1 MSILTIDP
9 FKQNPSLETQ
19 YMSLP
24 PDTSLDTLFHVL
36 LKKLKIDGVDSKP
49 WSQKLQN
56 NLVMNLGLLMRLSE
70 EAVKKLELPLLI
82 QDELIKIIKQDP
94 LALVQLSVEK
104 VNPPLGCPFHVP
116 KQEVPKVEVRSP
128 SPASSSTD
136 VREVRKSASAM
147 PVSTSPREPK
157 TQRAESCPVL
167 QVETRDRSSS
177 FGAPDN
183 PSYIPKHQIWTLDKN
198 QRDILKR
205 TWSEITKR
213 QGDHLVNLFD
223 NFYGKFFEIDPA
235 VKRLFHEK
243 SMPYQARAL
252 MQMVTM
258 LMKCIDRL
266 DSLTPQLEKLGV
278 SHVIYGVEV
287 KDFQSW
293 AISLVSTFEA
303 VLGKEAF
310 GKTEKD
316 AWMAMIA
323 GVSSIIINSYD
334 AARAGKSG
342 FCEVSFGGKSFKKYW
357 CSLTHDKLAIYRDKK
372 QTKLRCEFPLKELN
386 SVEIEDSGVIHGPT
400 LHVLKV
406 DAENDDIYFA
416 ISSEE
421 EMKKW
426 KEEFSMR
433 IKAMQRVLSLGENQ
447 KNSSS
452 VDE

>member
-1 MSILTIDP
+1 M
-9 FKQNPSLETQ
+9 
-19 YMSLP
+19 
-24 PDTSLDTLFHVL
+24 
-36 LKKLKIDGVDSKP
+36 
-49 WSQKLQN
+49 
-56 NLVMNLGLLMRLSE
+56 
-70 EAVKKLELPLLI
+70 
-82 QDELIKIIKQDP
+82 
-94 LALVQLSVEK
+94 
-104 VNPPLGCPFHVP
+104 
-116 KQEVPKVEVRSP
+116 
-128 SPASSSTD
+128 
-136 VREVRKSASAM
+136 
-147 PVSTSPREPK
+147 
-157 TQRAESCPVL
+157 
-167 QVETRDRSSS
+167 
-177 FGAPDN
+177 
-183 PSYIPKHQIWTLDKN
+183 
-198 QRDILKR
+198 
-205 TWSEITKR
+205 
-213 QGDHLVNLFD
+213 
-223 NFYGKFFEIDPA
+223 
-235 VKRLFHEK
+235 
-243 SMPYQARAL
+243 
-252 MQMVTM
+252 
-258 LMKCIDRL
+258 
-266 DSLTPQLEKLGV
+266 
-278 SHVIYGVEV
+278 IYGVEV

-372 QTKLRCEFPLKELN
+372 VRPGLVVTVTLGYGVLSFYFQQTKLRCEFPLKELN